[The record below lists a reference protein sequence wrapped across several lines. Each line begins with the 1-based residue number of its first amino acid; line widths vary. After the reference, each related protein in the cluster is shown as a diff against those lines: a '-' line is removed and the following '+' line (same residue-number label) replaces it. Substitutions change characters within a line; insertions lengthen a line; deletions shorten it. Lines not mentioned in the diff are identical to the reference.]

1 MLSFDRSLR
10 HFRKD
15 GSVVDVSQIGHQNYM
30 QMSPEGN
37 LAVVGIQ
44 GDGTAN
50 GVETIMLL
58 RADGAVF
65 KQRIPFSSHS
75 LDLSEDHV
83 IVMGTSP
90 EDTLQRNRI
99 FVMDA
104 DGGGG
109 EVALPQDYDADFVPM
124 RYSTV
129 NYLGDGLFEIL
140 QTDRVDHGEGGERTE
155 VTAFE
160 VRVTDSRAQ
169 EPSAHLKTQ
178 QVRQRVI
185 TWHDDA
191 AVSDNLPYGE
201 SGFIDADGKVFI
213 SRRDSEKPEYTG
225 TVADFVQ
232 EGFLRVRSKAADP
245 KFALKREGY
254 VEIRSWNNPER
265 VVATLNTERFACRIE
280 QCGIAAVTEIS

>member
-1 MLSFDRSLR
+1 
-10 HFRKD
+10 
-15 GSVVDVSQIGHQNYM
+15 
-30 QMSPEGN
+30 MSPEGN

-90 EDTLQRNRI
+90 EGTPQRNRI

-109 EVALPQDYDADFVPM
+109 EVALPQDYDAAFVPM

-129 NYLGDGLFEIL
+129 NYMGDGVFEIL
-140 QTDRVDHGEGGERTE
+140 QTDRVDNGEEGERTE

-169 EPSAHLKTQ
+169 ELETQ
-178 QVRQRVI
+178 QVRHRVM
-185 TWHDDA
+185 TRYEDA

-213 SRRDSEKPEYTG
+213 SRRDSEKPEYMG
-225 TVADFVQ
+225 TVADFAE